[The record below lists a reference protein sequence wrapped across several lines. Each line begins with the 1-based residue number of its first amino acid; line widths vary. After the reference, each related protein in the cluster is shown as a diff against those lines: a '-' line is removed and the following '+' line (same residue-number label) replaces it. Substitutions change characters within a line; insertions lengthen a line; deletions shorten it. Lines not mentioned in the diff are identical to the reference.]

1 MAIFALNKA
10 TPKAFVKRVYRA
22 IQSHCL
28 LYSLKSILGS
38 SEDNIPMKILSQ
50 TAKKGMTKLLRRYSK
65 AKKMKTTYFMILP
78 VDIRIICPNL
88 QD

>member
-10 TPKAFVKRVYRA
+10 TPKAFIKRVYRA

-28 LYSLKSILGS
+28 LYSLKSIVGS

-50 TAKKGMTKLLRRYSK
+50 TAIKGMTKPLRRSTTE
-65 AKKMKTTYFMILP
+65 KKIKTTYFMTHP

-88 QD
+88 HV